1 MQDDLVARLRATMR
15 KEFQAPQSFVGK
27 PVPTAINLLSVQAL
41 INPDGPDAADR
52 IEELSSMEECLTA
65 ELGDANAR
73 IAALEAENERLRKL
87 TCATWFYMPDEGD
100 RCWFSPHEVIDE
112 MYDPEPGNHV
122 FEVECA
128 TSLPSI
134 WCAVRVTDD
143 PDADERFT
151 FTEHATEAE
160 ARAALEPMSKENAE
174 TFARSG
180 NV

>member
-1 MQDDLVARLRATMR
+1 MTDEAKALVERLRSQ
-15 KEFQAPQSFVGK
+15 KDYKVVGFT
-27 PVPTAINLLSVQAL
+27 PVTTVTPLCAE
-41 INPDGPDAADR
+41 AADH
-52 IEELSSMEECLTA
+52 IE
-65 ELGDANAR
+65 
-73 IAALEAENERLRKL
+73 ALEAEVEQLRKL

-100 RCWFSPHEVIDE
+100 RCGFSPHEVIDE

-160 ARAALEPMSKENAE
+160 ARAALGEK
-174 TFARSG
+174 
-180 NV
+180 

>member
-1 MQDDLVARLRATMR
+1 MTNPKHTDTSCSADLVERLR
-15 KEFQAPQSFVGK
+15 
-27 PVPTAINLLSVQAL
+27 SVDISWSETGEWCAE
-41 INPDGPDAADR
+41 AADR
-52 IEELSSMEECLTA
+52 IEELDRHLTLSGKVGKA
-65 ELGDANAR
+65 LSER
-73 IAALEAENERLRKL
+73 IEALEAEVKRLRKL

-134 WCAVRVTDD
+134 WCAVHVTDD

-160 ARAALEPMSKENAE
+160 ARAALEKKQ
-174 TFARSG
+174 
-180 NV
+180 

>member
-1 MQDDLVARLRATMR
+1 MTTTFDIDELERLLALLRQRRLSKDGIRRQPRKHEREAADLIETQAAEIRELRA
-15 KEFQAPQSFVGK
+15 E
-27 PVPTAINLLSVQAL
+27 
-41 INPDGPDAADR
+41 
-52 IEELSSMEECLTA
+52 
-65 ELGDANAR
+65 NA
-73 IAALEAENERLRKL
+73 RLRKL

-160 ARAALEPMSKENAE
+160 ARAALGEPQ
-174 TFARSG
+174 
-180 NV
+180 

>member
-1 MQDDLVARLRATMR
+1 MTDEAKALVANLRDEDSYYRIQEKHWCIDGEELERQRLA
-15 KEFQAPQSFVGK
+15 
-27 PVPTAINLLSVQAL
+27 
-41 INPDGPDAADR
+41 AADL
-52 IEELSSMEECLTA
+52 IETQ
-65 ELGDANAR
+65 AR
-73 IAALEAENERLRKL
+73 EIERLRKL
-87 TCATWFYMPDEGD
+87 TCATWFYMPGEGD
-100 RCWFSPHEVIDE
+100 CCRFSPHEVIDE

-160 ARAALEPMSKENAE
+160 ARATLGDSHDQ
-174 TFARSG
+174 
-180 NV
+180 

>member
-1 MQDDLVARLRATMR
+1 MTNPNHTDTSRSGDLVERLR
-15 KEFQAPQSFVGK
+15 
-27 PVPTAINLLSVQAL
+27 SVDISWSETGEWCAE
-41 INPDGPDAADR
+41 AADL
-52 IEELSSMEECLTA
+52 IE
-65 ELGDANAR
+65 
-73 IAALEAENERLRKL
+73 ALEAEVKRLRKL

-151 FTEHATEAE
+151 FTEHDTEAE
-160 ARAALEPMSKENAE
+160 ACAALGEKQ
-174 TFARSG
+174 
-180 NV
+180 